1 MKFDW
6 KQLAIAITLF
16 LAGYFT
22 FNGGFFSKPASTSL
36 ENNSPVPAA
45 QKPAPRSEQATETSG
60 AY

>member
-1 MKFDW
+1 
-6 KQLAIAITLF
+6 